1 MANNNIILYNKQHI
15 TCEYVNK
22 CIYIYIH
29 AHVINYN
36 IWKVVLDKKTMQF
49 VTVWHTIL
57 VKPKF
62 ETSKS
67 KEPHHEAAGTAQR
80 FF

>member
-1 MANNNIILYNKQHI
+1 
-15 TCEYVNK
+15 
-22 CIYIYIH
+22 
-29 AHVINYN
+29 
-36 IWKVVLDKKTMQF
+36 MQF
-49 VTVWHTIL
+49 VTVWHTFL

-80 FF
+80 VFFYQPLKGIDAIHL